1 MSFIFPL
8 FLRIVN
14 LLKMMGW
21 REFLKHKKKLWA
33 FRIRTTSSES
43 PYPSPKNSR
52 SPSIRSRVR
61 IHGELEEVFKKFDVN
76 GDGKI
81 SAAELG
87 SIMGSLGQPVTEED
101 LKIMIKEVDSDGDGS
116 INLEEFVSLNT
127 KDIDTDEIMVNLKNA
142 FSVYDIDQNGSISA
156 DELHKVMT
164 SLGEECTLAECKK
177 MILGVDADGDGA
189 IDFEEFKVMMTLG
202 SRFDAETG
210 LEL

>member
-1 MSFIFPL
+1 
-8 FLRIVN
+8 
-14 LLKMMGW
+14 MMGW

-43 PYPSPKNSR
+43 PYPSLKNSR
-52 SPSIRSRVR
+52 STSILSRVR

-81 SAAELG
+81 SASELG
-87 SIMGSLGQPVTEED
+87 SIMSSLGQPASEED
-101 LKIMIKEVDSDGDGS
+101 LMIMIKEVDADGDGS

-127 KDIDTDEIMVNLKNA
+127 KDIDSDEIMDNLKKA
-142 FSVYDIDQNGSISA
+142 FSVYDIDKNGSISA
-156 DELHKVMT
+156 DELQKVLT
-164 SLGEECTLAECKK
+164 SLGEECTLSECKK
-177 MILGVDADGDGA
+177 MILGVDADGDGT

-202 SRFDAETG
+202 SRFDPKTG